1 MNIISLIDE
10 NISSIGDYYNLS
22 KKLYEEIIIYLNSY
36 KTFTLLYYQKI
47 TSLHKEFE
55 NKLNSLKDKSDNNI
69 YNEHLFEYINLF
81 PNIIKK
87 QLANYSPLFNII
99 ELFIKDFG
107 ELMNQKINL
116 IKSQQEQ
123 YDESKRAFLS
133 KYQETENI
141 KSACFNNF
149 SITEDTIIQFYT
161 QKKSDKEDVI
171 YDNKQDNEKLNSEKL
186 KKLEDKLNNLI
197 KETKTMEKNYLNHIE
212 SSKLIKQKVIENS
225 EKTANII
232 HLGLND
238 ISSKYQNDIIN
249 IISMVKM
256 CFQEP
261 LSILNTYLNKI
272 CKVNTK
278 NELDELYLNFTNKNV
293 TSSNIFP
300 SKYKLKTIGLIN
312 NSNNENIFS
321 MEMFDKD
328 DDNEEN
334 IYFEKEEI
342 SEINLLVI
350 KKMYNS
356 FSLLSANKLDI
367 KSEEEKV
374 QTRKL
379 SNKLFLNIKEYNNN
393 SRKVNVSPNKVFSI
407 KDSEDLEKLI
417 HKNLNKYIFLQ
428 RLTRFRSLKYDLSL
442 KFFVIIGKL
451 LNNIL
456 SNVEQNNDIFTAKNC
471 IILSQTFYYEYQN
484 DKIYLKAYIQNNNLF
499 KSKKFWDELLDCL
512 INDNAKKSISNIKE
526 NAFGNIYTVINN
538 MFEFGLNGNEI
549 KEIVEPKIKK
559 YELDNNYV
567 KDINELIKI
576 NMENN
581 SYIEEINKY
590 NKNIKE
596 ILEKYDK
603 EINEETIENENK
615 EKKDKKEKK
624 DWDIDNYTGGKPH
637 SKSIA
642 FNKIN
647 KSMFKKAPT
656 QINKSK
662 KQSIWDL
669 DEN

>member
-36 KTFTLLYYQKI
+36 KTFTLIYSQKI
-47 TSLHKEFE
+47 TNLHKEFE
-55 NKLNSLKDKSDNNI
+55 NKLNNLKDKSDNNI

-123 YDESKRAFLS
+123 YDESKRTFLS

-149 SITEDTIIQFYT
+149 SIAEDTIIQFYT
-161 QKKSDKEDVI
+161 QKKTDKEDVI

-212 SSKLIKQKVIENS
+212 SSKLIKQKVIESS

-278 NELDELYLNFTNKNV
+278 KELDELYLNFTNKNV

-321 MEMFDKD
+321 MDMFDKD

-356 FSLLSANKLDI
+356 FNLLSANKIDI

-374 QTRKL
+374 QTKKL
-379 SNKLFLNIKEYNNN
+379 SNKLFLNIKECNNN

-417 HKNLNKYIFLQ
+417 EKNLNKYIFLQ
-428 RLTRFRSLKYDLSL
+428 RLTRFRALKYDLSL

-451 LNNIL
+451 LSNIL
-456 SNVEQNNDIFTAKNC
+456 SKVEQNNDIFSAKNC
-471 IILSQTFYYEYQN
+471 IILSQTFYYNYQN

-590 NKNIKE
+590 DKYIKE
-596 ILEKYDK
+596 ILEKYEK
-603 EINEETIENENK
+603 EINEESIENENK
-615 EKKDKKEKK
+615 EKKDKKEKI

-637 SKSIA
+637 SKSIT
-642 FNKIN
+642 FNKLN
-647 KSMFKKAPT
+647 KTMFKKAPT

-662 KQSIWDL
+662 KQSIWEF
-669 DEN
+669 DES